1 MNLKQIKEKLV
12 NKAKKVN
19 KVLLATEFKYQS
31 IYEMLNKHDII
42 SIKTINSIEITD
54 YIQKNNI
61 SKMINKVK
69 GAEK

>member
-1 MNLKQIKEKLV
+1 M